1 MKTELQ
7 LPTPIEQYLQA
18 INSHDPAALQRCF
31 AHDAVVNDLKHEYH
45 GPTEIRSWADR
56 EIFAVNVTLKPRS
69 VREADGQVILTVEVD
84 GSFDRTGLPD
94 PLVME
99 HSLTY
104 SGSFITSLCCQ
115 FAGD

>member
-1 MKTELQ
+1 MKTKLQ
-7 LPTPIEQYLQA
+7 LPSPIEQYLQA
-18 INSHDPAALQRCF
+18 INFHDPAAFQRCF
-31 AHDAVVNDLKHEYH
+31 GQDAVVSDQKHEYR

-56 EIFAVNVTLKPRS
+56 EIFAVNVTLKLRTA
-69 VREADGQVILTVEVD
+69 RETDGQIILSVEVD
-84 GSFDRTGLPD
+84 GSFDRTGLPN

-99 HSLTY
+99 HRLTY